1 MTYDPE
7 LYHLLHRGNPGDL
20 AWYQRRCSHA
30 KTILELGCGDGR
42 LLLPLAQAGAEVVG
56 LDSHAGMLERCAR
69 RFADASCSAE
79 LICGDMSGFAL
90 PWRFDRI
97 IIPYNSLYCLL
108 TEGQQIS
115 CLHSAKEH
123 LAPGGLILLDCY
135 AADPVEDEEQRA
147 TEVMAHAVA
156 CFHDGG
162 RQIEVF
168 ERSVEDLLAQTIHVT
183 YDYHLQWD
191 DGRREQKTWTIPQRY
206 IFPQQMLALLPR
218 AGLALEALFGDFDEG
233 AFTELSMQMIVVAK
247 AAGFGERA

>member
-1 MTYDPE
+1 MV
-7 LYHLLHRGNPGDL
+7 
-20 AWYQRRCSHA
+20 
-30 KTILELGCGDGR
+30 LELGCGDGR

-56 LDSHAGMLERCAR
+56 MDLHPGMLERCAR
-69 RFADASCSAE
+69 RFADAGCSVE
-79 LICGDMSGFAL
+79 LVCGDMSGFAL

-108 TEGQQIS
+108 TEGEQIS

-135 AADPVEDEEQRA
+135 AADPVEEDPRP

-156 CFHDGG
+156 CFHDGE

-168 ERSVEDLLAQTIHVT
+168 ERSVEDLLAQTIHAT

-191 DGRREQKTWTIPQRY
+191 DGRKEQKTWTIPQRY

-247 AAGFGERA
+247 AAGFGESA